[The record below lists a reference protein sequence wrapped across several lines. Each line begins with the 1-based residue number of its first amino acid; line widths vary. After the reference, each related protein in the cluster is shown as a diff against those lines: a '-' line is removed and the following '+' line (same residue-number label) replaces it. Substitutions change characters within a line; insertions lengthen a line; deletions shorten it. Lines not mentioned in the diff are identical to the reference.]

1 MGPEEAFVRAF
12 VARNRRQKWLEAVR
26 DPAER
31 GYALGRL
38 DHINDFVDAYC
49 EDYRPT
55 GQGYE
60 MVENIAEMLRK
71 RGAGR
76 TCHVLS
82 PMEEVDGQALPL
94 TSALAAVL
102 GWDSAVLICVPDQ
115 LALYL
120 PEPPARP
127 IVLLRPKHG

>member
-12 VARNRRQKWLEAVR
+12 VAGNRRQKWLEAVGDSAR
-26 DPAER
+26 R
-31 GYALGRL
+31 GDVLGRL

-55 GQGYE
+55 GQGQE

-71 RGAGR
+71 RGAAK
-76 TCHVLS
+76 TCHVVS
-82 PMEEVDGQALPL
+82 PMEAVDGQALPL
-94 TSALAAVL
+94 TQALSAVL
-102 GWDSAVLICVPDQ
+102 GWDSAVLICVPDR

-120 PEPPARP
+120 PEPPASP
-127 IVLLRPKHG
+127 VVLSRPKHG